1 MSVQMDSDELC
12 LICGGLGEGKY
23 LRPTP
28 YSQDFTESFENCRSC
43 DGTGFEPYP
52 TLKDLRSSMQSLE
65 ASVAAMDQA
74 IKALDDI
81 LNEAE

>member
-1 MSVQMDSDELC
+1 MDSDELC

-28 YSQDFTESFENCRSC
+28 FSQDFTESFENCRSC
-43 DGTGFEPYP
+43 GGSGFEPYP

-65 ASVAAMDQA
+65 SSVAAMDKA

-81 LNEAE
+81 LNEGE